1 MRIWINDTQLDTYE
15 GSVSVSKTNNLWKF
29 GKAEFVHT
37 QTVKI
42 PATNNSKAL
51 LDFADE
57 FRTQSAV
64 ARGFVDC
71 LVDIDGVFEQGRL
84 YVSGYSD
91 GEFSV
96 IMTFGRELQSIDV
109 KLSEAIKDSVIPDH
123 LRIGETTDFMGTNL
137 YDADGNVVK
146 KVRTSLISKVEFA
159 DATYYRVDTLLASV
173 VDSVQGRALYKAS
186 IIDIEAYNAPMTAN
200 SSVTDVVV
208 AEYVSVGSVER
219 TATEDK
225 DYPLIDYYFMDFQ
238 GKQVLMEDRKLYRM
252 VPKEKRRLYKNT
264 ISAPDFSWTS
274 PKSLCKLMEVVFSS
288 SSQD

>member
-1 MRIWINDTQLDTYE
+1 MKNAIRNKAVLLLVMFLFPTFIAAQE
-15 GSVSVSKTNNLWKF
+15 SAMSSVRGRTTLYPTFS
-29 GKAEFVHT
+29 
-37 QTVKI
+37 
-42 PATNNSKAL
+42 PATVDLADGRVVKERNANIFLKNS
-51 LDFADE
+51 
-57 FRTQSAV
+57 T
-64 ARGFVDC
+64 
-71 LVDIDGVFEQGRL
+71 LVFK
-84 YVSGYSD
+84 S
-91 GEFSV
+91 
-96 IMTFGRELQSIDV
+96 
-109 KLSEAIKDSVIPDH
+109 
-123 LRIGETTDFMGTNL
+123 
-137 YDADGNVVK
+137 GNVVK

-186 IIDIEAYNAPMTAN
+186 IIDIEAYNALMTAN

>member
-1 MRIWINDTQLDTYE
+1 MKNAIQNKAMLLLMMFLFPTFIAAQE
-15 GSVSVSKTNNLWKF
+15 SAMSSVRGRTTLYPTFS
-29 GKAEFVHT
+29 
-37 QTVKI
+37 
-42 PATNNSKAL
+42 PATVYL
-51 LDFADE
+51 
-57 FRTQSAV
+57 
-64 ARGFVDC
+64 
-71 LVDIDGVFEQGRL
+71 
-84 YVSGYSD
+84 
-91 GEFSV
+91 
-96 IMTFGRELQSIDV
+96 
-109 KLSEAIKDSVIPDH
+109 
-123 LRIGETTDFMGTNL
+123 
-137 YDADGNVVK
+137 ADGRVVKERNANIFLKNSTLVFKSGNLIK

-186 IIDIEAYNAPMTAN
+186 IIDIEAYNALMTAN

>member
-1 MRIWINDTQLDTYE
+1 MKNAIRNKAVLLLMMFLFPTFIAAQE
-15 GSVSVSKTNNLWKF
+15 SAMSSVRGRTTLYPTFS
-29 GKAEFVHT
+29 
-37 QTVKI
+37 
-42 PATNNSKAL
+42 PATVYL
-51 LDFADE
+51 
-57 FRTQSAV
+57 
-64 ARGFVDC
+64 
-71 LVDIDGVFEQGRL
+71 
-84 YVSGYSD
+84 
-91 GEFSV
+91 
-96 IMTFGRELQSIDV
+96 
-109 KLSEAIKDSVIPDH
+109 
-123 LRIGETTDFMGTNL
+123 
-137 YDADGNVVK
+137 ADGRVVKERNANIFLKNSTLVFKSGNLVK

-186 IIDIEAYNAPMTAN
+186 IIDIEAYNALMTAN

-219 TATEDK
+219 AATEDK

>member
-1 MRIWINDTQLDTYE
+1 M
-15 GSVSVSKTNNLWKF
+15 
-29 GKAEFVHT
+29 
-37 QTVKI
+37 
-42 PATNNSKAL
+42 
-51 LDFADE
+51 
-57 FRTQSAV
+57 
-64 ARGFVDC
+64 
-71 LVDIDGVFEQGRL
+71 
-84 YVSGYSD
+84 
-91 GEFSV
+91 
-96 IMTFGRELQSIDV
+96 
-109 KLSEAIKDSVIPDH
+109 
-123 LRIGETTDFMGTNL
+123 
-137 YDADGNVVK
+137 VK

-186 IIDIEAYNAPMTAN
+186 IIDIEAYNALMTAN